1 MRETMLILH
10 FIGLA
15 MGLGTSFAMMFLG
28 IASSKME
35 PAMGREFMLN
45 ATTLARMGQIGL
57 VLLLI
62 SGAYLITPYWSV
74 LMDEPLLIA
83 KLILFLVL
91 GALVGVISGKARK
104 ARNGDAEVHLRAM
117 TTVGRLAMLTALG
130 AVVLAVLMFQ

>member
-1 MRETMLILH
+1 MPENTDPP
-10 FIGLA
+10 
-15 MGLGTSFAMMFLG
+15 TQ
-28 IASSKME
+28 KPE
-35 PAMGREFMLN
+35 K
-45 ATTLARMGQIGL
+45 
-57 VLLLI
+57 
-62 SGAYLITPYWSV
+62 
-74 LMDEPLLIA
+74 LIA